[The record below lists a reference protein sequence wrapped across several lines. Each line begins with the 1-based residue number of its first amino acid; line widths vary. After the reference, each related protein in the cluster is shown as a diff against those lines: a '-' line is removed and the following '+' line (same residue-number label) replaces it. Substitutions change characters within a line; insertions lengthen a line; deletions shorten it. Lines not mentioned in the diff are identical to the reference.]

1 MGHVLQFLGDQPF
14 VLLFQTLAL
23 GTLLGRRKLGSFAL
37 GSTAGTD

>member
-14 VLLFQTLAL
+14 VLLFQTLAR